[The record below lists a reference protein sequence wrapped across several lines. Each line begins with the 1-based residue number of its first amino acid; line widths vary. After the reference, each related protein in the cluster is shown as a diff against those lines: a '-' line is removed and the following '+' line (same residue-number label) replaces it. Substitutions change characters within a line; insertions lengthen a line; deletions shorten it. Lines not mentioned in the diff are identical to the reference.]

1 MRNVRTAREFLMR
14 MYRGISVSGGKFEEV
29 CADLRANGLTLTS
42 KATWRFEAVDLRSR
56 IEDLVKKPDLSTDD
70 TRPSRW
76 VETPSGGQ
84 RVLTGAFPVVCAC
97 GDELGATYYA
107 IRHNRSDDKNSS
119 ILVTF
124 EAQLSDLH
132 IDGRDFLYNF
142 VFQMGHSEG
151 QRRCALEIFGP
162 ALARYLDRAWQRND
176 TQYRIALCDLAV
188 QDLDVIE
195 KHHANTVV
203 IGGRYGTI
211 FRSAFFV
218 RLPVGPERILV
229 VAPPRAMRFEPDITK
244 DKFLSL

>member
-1 MRNVRTAREFLMR
+1 MR
-14 MYRGISVSGGKFEEV
+14 MYRGISVSGGEFEQV
-29 CADLRANGLTLTS
+29 CADIRANGLRLTS
-42 KATWRFEAVDLRSR
+42 DAMWTFEAVDLRSR
-56 IEDLVKKPDLSTDD
+56 IEDLLDKPDLSTDD
-70 TRPSRW
+70 TQPSRW
-76 VETPSGGQ
+76 VGTPTGGQ

-107 IRHNRSDDKNSS
+107 IRHNRSDDKISPVL
-119 ILVTF
+119 ITF
-124 EAQLSDLH
+124 EADLSGLH

-151 QRRCALEIFGP
+151 QRRCALEMFGP

-188 QDLDVIE
+188 QDPDVIE

-218 RLPVGPERILV
+218 RLPIGPESILA
-229 VAPPRAMRFEPDITK
+229 VAPPRAMRFEPDITRET
-244 DKFLSL
+244 FLSL